1 MMTASSRTCWLKCR
15 HAVCSTACI
24 FTVTAITSLFCLKA
38 WPNATL
44 FKSGCVATRRSTA
57 SARCSVLATALLT
70 WASWM
75 SATGGRRLP
84 AVSWRKCLSELRMS
98 DPVHGLET
106 VGSGSYLKDDV
117 HFLLRSIEMQTT
129 SVEEKERL
137 IQTRQ
142 KHYSEMISEESAPSD
157 AHKALYERALSQN
170 GARMATDVHAL
181 AQALDRQCTRSEI
194 VLVSFVR
201 AGLPLGVLL
210 RRALIDLGREAHHY
224 GISIVRDRGIDKV
237 ALEAIIQTHGA
248 QNIVFVDGWTG
259 KGAISGEIRR
269 SMAGDAR
276 FPQNP
281 RLVVLADPCGS
292 AWLAASAEDWVI
304 PSGIL
309 GATVSGLVSR
319 SIWPAD
325 GGLHGCVVYEHL
337 QDHDVTRS
345 FIEQIERQRRQKCS
359 TLMLNPWTPTQR
371 LELKSA
377 ASRVID
383 SLAERFGVNNLNRVK
398 PGIAEATRA
407 VMRRVPDHVLVR
419 NLTDG
424 DVQLLL
430 HLTEKAGIPVEEVGD
445 ALGPYR
451 AVTIIRS
458 LS

>member
-1 MMTASSRTCWLKCR
+1 
-15 HAVCSTACI
+15 
-24 FTVTAITSLFCLKA
+24 
-38 WPNATL
+38 
-44 FKSGCVATRRSTA
+44 
-57 SARCSVLATALLT
+57 
-70 WASWM
+70 M
-75 SATGGRRLP
+75 SN
-84 AVSWRKCLSELRMS
+84 
-98 DPVHGLET
+98 PVHGLDT
-106 VGSGSYLKDDV
+106 VGSGSYLEGDV
-117 HFLLRSIEMQTT
+117 HFLLRCVEMQTT
-129 SVEEKERL
+129 DVEEKERL

-142 KHYSEMISEESAPSD
+142 KHYSEMISEEAAPSE
-157 AHKALYERALSQN
+157 AHQALFKRTLEQN
-170 GARMATDVHAL
+170 GARMAADVQSL
-181 AQALDRQCTRSEI
+181 AQALDREYPDSAI

-224 GISIVRDRGIDKV
+224 GISIIRDRGIDAV
-237 ALEAIIQTHGA
+237 ALEAIIKAHGA

-259 KGAISGEIRR
+259 KGAISGEIKR
-269 SMAGDAR
+269 SLAGDTR
-276 FPQNP
+276 FPEAP

-292 AWLAASAEDWVI
+292 AWLAASSEDWVI

-325 GGLHGCVVYEHL
+325 GGLHGCVVYDHL
-337 QDHDVTRS
+337 QPHDVTRP
-345 FIEQIERQRRQKCS
+345 FIEQIENERRGLRS
-359 TLMLNPWTPTQR
+359 TATVTPWTARQQ

-377 ASRVID
+377 AAQVVER
-383 SLAERFGVNNLNRVK
+383 LAERFGIKNLNRVK

-419 NLTDG
+419 DTADS

-430 HLTEKAGIPVEEVGD
+430 HLTEKAGIPVEQVGS

>member
-1 MMTASSRTCWLKCR
+1 
-15 HAVCSTACI
+15 
-24 FTVTAITSLFCLKA
+24 
-38 WPNATL
+38 
-44 FKSGCVATRRSTA
+44 
-57 SARCSVLATALLT
+57 
-70 WASWM
+70 
-75 SATGGRRLP
+75 
-84 AVSWRKCLSELRMS
+84 MS
-98 DPVHGLET
+98 DPVHGLDT
-106 VGSGSYLKDDV
+106 VGSGSYLHDDV
-117 HFLLRSIEMQTT
+117 HFLLRGVALQTT

-142 KHYSEMISEESAPSD
+142 KHYSEMISEESAPSA
-157 AHKALYERALSQN
+157 AHKALYERALEQN
-170 GARMATDVHAL
+170 GARMADDVQAL
-181 AQALDRQCTRSEI
+181 AQALARECTGAEI
-194 VLVSFVR
+194 ILVSFVR

-224 GISIVRDRGIDKV
+224 GISIVRDRGIDTV
-237 ALEAIIQTHGA
+237 ALEAIIQAHGA

-269 SMAGDAR
+269 SLTGDKR
-276 FPQNP
+276 FPDQP
-281 RLVVLADPCGS
+281 RLVVVADPCGS

-319 SIWPAD
+319 SIWPTD
-325 GGLHGCVVYEHL
+325 GGLHGCVVYEQL
-337 QDHDVTRS
+337 LEHDVTQS
-345 FIEQIERQRRQKCS
+345 FIEQIDSQRRQNSS
-359 TLMLNPWTPTQR
+359 TLTLTPWTLSQR
-371 LELKSA
+371 TELKAA
-377 ASRVID
+377 ASQVVDR
-383 SLAERFGVNNLNRVK
+383 LAERFRINNFNRIK

-419 NLTDG
+419 SLADS

-445 ALGPYR
+445 LLGPYR